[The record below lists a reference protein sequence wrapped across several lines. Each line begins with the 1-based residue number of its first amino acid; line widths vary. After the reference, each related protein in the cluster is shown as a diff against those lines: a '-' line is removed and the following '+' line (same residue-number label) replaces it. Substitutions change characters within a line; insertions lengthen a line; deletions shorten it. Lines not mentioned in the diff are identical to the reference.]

1 MDLIQETK
9 DYITALGYEKDDISW
24 IGCKD
29 FYIPIDCFWNSIPQE
44 SDRGQGSIEVAADLV
59 SVFKENSWLEG

>member
-9 DYITALGYEKDDISW
+9 DYIAALGYEKDDISW

-29 FYIPIDCFWNSIPQE
+29 FYIPIDCF
-44 SDRGQGSIEVAADLV
+44 
-59 SVFKENSWLEG
+59 